1 MFLSLKLF
9 FLGIILSCVA
19 GAYIY
24 VTDLQDKLQQT
35 TTNLATATINQTTL
49 QKEIIAQKSVI
60 EQQILDFKTI
70 SQINQN
76 LTEKNQTLQIE
87 ISALDKKFN
96 KINSTGK
103 KRDIGSLAIARTKTI
118 EKIVNNASTNS
129 LRCLEIASGAKLT
142 DKEINATKKSQ
153 INPECPSIA
162 NPNYIKY

>member
-1 MFLSLKLF
+1 M
-9 FLGIILSCVA
+9 
-19 GAYIY
+19 
-24 VTDLQDKLQQT
+24 
-35 TTNLATATINQTTL
+35 
-49 QKEIIAQKSVI
+49 I

-76 LTEKNQTLQIE
+76 LTEKNQSLQIE

-118 EKIVNNASTNS
+118 EKIVNNASANS